1 MRNCSRLK
9 KADNYSNTLL
19 PSWAVI
25 VESFRWTDVASSWLF
40 SVQSEF
46 YERSDLKTY
55 TMIMDFNMSYTHYQA
70 DEKHCSIIS
79 FLI

>member
-1 MRNCSRLK
+1 MRNCSQLK

-19 PSWAVI
+19 PYWAVI
-25 VESFRWTDVASSWLF
+25 VKSFRWTDVASSWLF

-46 YERSDLKTY
+46 NERSDLMTY
-55 TMIMDFNMSYTHYQA
+55 TMIIDFNMSYTHYQA
-70 DEKHCSIIS
+70 EQQHCSIIS